1 MVEFK
6 IFNKVDKLYIGR
18 SFIINTLALLFVC
31 PSLIGILFKNIN
43 INTTFAATFGII
55 ACLLV
60 LSGIF
65 IKLFVQFKYE
75 KLKGYFEGTI
85 EFHEN
90 KIKVD
95 KIEYEIEKIKKIEI
109 YAGDYKGKWKPTGKT
124 EYDNALSNG
133 VGNVLRIIME
143 NENETITIYFEQNV
157 KNEIK
162 IAEKQLV
169 NYYKEGKIRWLHLI
183 DILAI
188 NDYDE
193 IQQFKSTIR

>member
-18 SFIINTLALLFVC
+18 SFIINTLALLFIC
-31 PSLIGILFKNIN
+31 PVLIGTLFKNIN

-55 ACLLV
+55 AGLLV
-60 LSGIF
+60 LSGLF

-75 KLKGYFEGTI
+75 KLKGYFKGTI

-95 KIEYEIEKIKKIEI
+95 KTEYEIEKIKKIEI
-109 YAGDYKGKWKPTGKT
+109 YVGDYKGRWKPTGKT
-124 EYDNALSNG
+124 DYNNALSNG
-133 VGNVLRIIME
+133 VENVLRIIME
-143 NENETITIYFEQNV
+143 NETIAVYFEQNV

-162 IAEKQLV
+162 LAEKQLV
-169 NYYKEGKIRWLHLI
+169 NYYKAGKIHWLHLI
-183 DILAI
+183 DVLEI

>member
-1 MVEFK
+1 
-6 IFNKVDKLYIGR
+6 
-18 SFIINTLALLFVC
+18 
-31 PSLIGILFKNIN
+31 
-43 INTTFAATFGII
+43 
-55 ACLLV
+55 
-60 LSGIF
+60 
-65 IKLFVQFKYE
+65 
-75 KLKGYFEGTI
+75 
-85 EFHEN
+85 
-90 KIKVD
+90 
-95 KIEYEIEKIKKIEI
+95 
-109 YAGDYKGKWKPTGKT
+109 
-124 EYDNALSNG
+124 
-133 VGNVLRIIME
+133 ME

>member
-6 IFNKVDKLYIGR
+6 IFNKVNKLYIGR
-18 SFIINTLALLFVC
+18 SFIINTLALLFIC
-31 PSLIGILFKNIN
+31 PGLIGTLFKNIN

-60 LSGIF
+60 LSGLF

-75 KLKGYFEGTI
+75 KLKGCFEGTI

-95 KIEYEIEKIKKIEI
+95 KTEYEIEKIKKIEI
-109 YAGDYKGKWKPTGKT
+109 YAGDYKGKWKPTSKT
-124 EYDNALSNG
+124 NYDNALSNG
-133 VGNVLRIIME
+133 VENVLRIIME
-143 NENETITIYFEQNV
+143 NETIAIYFEQNV

-169 NYYKEGKIRWLHLI
+169 NYYKTGKIHWLHLI
-183 DILAI
+183 DILGI